1 MSPLLVNGK
10 TEKELLK
17 ACLSGDRS
25 AQRDIFYL
33 YSGKMMAVCQ
43 RFAKNRH
50 EAEDVLQ
57 DAFVKVFTHMHEFA
71 NAGSFEGWV
80 RRIVI
85 NTAIK
90 NNLKNHTIFQELDPE
105 HVKEDMVP
113 PEVFS
118 SLSEEELIRLI
129 TSIPDGYRT
138 VFNLYVIEGFTHKEI
153 AEMFHIEEAT
163 SRSQLA
169 KARRLLQEKVTQLYK
184 QAV

>member
-10 TEKELLK
+10 TEKEIIK

-25 AQRDIFYL
+25 AQRDIFNL
-33 YSGKMMAVCQ
+33 YAGKMMAVCL
-43 RFAKNRH
+43 RYAKSRP
-50 EAEDVLQ
+50 EAEDILQ
-57 DAFVKVFTHMHEFA
+57 DAFVKIFTHLQEFS
-71 NAGSFEGWV
+71 NTGSFEGWI
-80 RRIVI
+80 RRIII

-90 NNLKNHTIFQELDPE
+90 NNLKKHNIFHELKPE
-105 HVKEDMVP
+105 HLKEDVVP

-118 SLSEEELIRLI
+118 ALSEEELIRLI
-129 TSIPDGYRT
+129 ASLPDGYRT

-153 AEMFHIEEAT
+153 SDMLHIEEAT

-169 KARRLLQEKVTQLYK
+169 KARRILQEKVNHLYK

>member
-1 MSPLLVNGK
+1 M
-10 TEKELLK
+10 
-17 ACLSGDRS
+17 
-25 AQRDIFYL
+25 
-33 YSGKMMAVCQ
+33 
-43 RFAKNRH
+43 
-50 EAEDVLQ
+50 
-57 DAFVKVFTHMHEFA
+57 
-71 NAGSFEGWV
+71 
-80 RRIVI
+80 
-85 NTAIK
+85 
-90 NNLKNHTIFQELDPE
+90 DPE

-153 AEMFHIEEAT
+153 AEMLHIEEAT

>member
-71 NAGSFEGWV
+71 NAGS
-80 RRIVI
+80 VI

-90 NNLKNHTIFQELDPE
+90 NNLKNHNIFQELDPE

-153 AEMFHIEEAT
+153 AEMLHIEEAT

-169 KARRLLQEKVTQLYK
+169 KARRLLQEKGTQLYK

>member
-10 TEKELLK
+10 TEKELIK

-25 AQRDIFYL
+25 AQRDIFQL
-33 YSGKMMAVCQ
+33 YSGKMMAVCM
-43 RFAKNRH
+43 RFAKNRQ

-57 DAFVKVFTHMHEFA
+57 DAFVKVFTHMQEFA
-71 NAGSFEGWV
+71 NTGSFEGWI
-80 RRIVI
+80 RRIII
-85 NTAIK
+85 NTAIR
-90 NNLKNHTIFQELDPE
+90 NNVKKHTIFEELDPE
-105 HVKEDMVP
+105 HLKEDLVP

-118 SLSEEELIRLI
+118 LLSEEELIRLI
-129 TSIPDGYRT
+129 TSLPDGYRM

-153 AEMFHIEEAT
+153 AELLHIEEAT

-169 KARRLLQEKVTQLYK
+169 KARRMLQDKVNHLYK

>member
-1 MSPLLVNGK
+1 M
-10 TEKELLK
+10 
-17 ACLSGDRS
+17 
-25 AQRDIFYL
+25 
-33 YSGKMMAVCQ
+33 
-43 RFAKNRH
+43 
-50 EAEDVLQ
+50 
-57 DAFVKVFTHMHEFA
+57 
-71 NAGSFEGWV
+71 
-80 RRIVI
+80 
-85 NTAIK
+85 
-90 NNLKNHTIFQELDPE
+90 
-105 HVKEDMVP
+105 KEDMVP

-153 AEMFHIEEAT
+153 AEMLHIEEAT